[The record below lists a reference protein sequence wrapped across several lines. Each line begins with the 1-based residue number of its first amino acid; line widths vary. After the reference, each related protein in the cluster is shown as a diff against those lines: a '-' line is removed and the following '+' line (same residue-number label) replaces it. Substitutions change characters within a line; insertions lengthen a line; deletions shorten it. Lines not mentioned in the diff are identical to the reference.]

1 MKRIVLAAA
10 ALVAV
15 GGSAIVATSA
25 SGPALPKLTLAMD
38 GSSIT
43 VGGSLQ
49 SGAVDVVS
57 TTTRVKDASP
67 VLVRLNPGVTP
78 DQLLAFAGTKAGQDL
93 DNIPR
98 YGTIVFNAAAPRG
111 TSTVQTSL
119 QAGQYLAV
127 DTTSNKPPIQQPHA
141 AFTVTAA
148 AQPASLPKP
157 AATVS
162 AIDFGFTG
170 QKTLRSG
177 STVRFVNRGHLAHML
192 VLMKLAPGTKPGDVI
207 TLLRN
212 GKGDAAQKLVTDF
225 FQGAGPITPGSS
237 QQLKLTAKPGTYLSI
252 CFLETQAGQD
262 HPSLNMMRVI
272 RVAK

>member
-10 ALVAV
+10 VLAAV

-25 SGPALPKLTLAMD
+25 SSPALPKLTLAMD
-38 GSSIT
+38 GSSIA

-57 TTTRVKDASP
+57 TTTKVKDASP
-67 VLVRLNPGVTP
+67 ILVRLNPGVTS
-78 DQLLAFAGTKAGQDL
+78 DQLLAFAGTKAGKDI
-93 DNIPR
+93 DNIAK

-111 TSTVQTSL
+111 TTTVQTSL

-141 AFTVTAA
+141 TFTVAAA

-170 QKTLRSG
+170 QKTLRTG

-192 VLMKLAPGTKPGDVI
+192 VLMKLAPGTRPGDVI
-207 TLLRN
+207 TLLRH
-212 GKGDAAQKLVTDF
+212 GKGDAAQKQVTDV
-225 FQGAGPITPGSS
+225 FQGAGPVAPGAS
-237 QQLKLTAKPGTYLSI
+237 QQLKLTAKPGMYLSI
-252 CFLETQAGQD
+252 CFLDTQAGQD

-272 RVAK
+272 RVVK